1 MKIGTHTLQTPL
13 FLKVLR
19 ALQNSKMAAP
29 KIQDVRPKM
38 CFFLY
43 NSKCNDF
50 RPHKCIEGEYKVGHY
65 GHFGTKHMSV
75 CYTVIELQ
83 HMGSDEATQL

>member
-13 FLKVLR
+13 FLKVLH

-38 CFFLY
+38 WFFSH
-43 NSKCNDF
+43 NSKYEDF
-50 RPHKCIEGEYKVGHY
+50 KPHTCIEH
-65 GHFGTKHMSV
+65 
-75 CYTVIELQ
+75 
-83 HMGSDEATQL
+83 